1 MKCPFKKVVKIT
13 NNYGISNKHIVA
25 KRINTDFEEC
35 DYMNCAAGL
44 SVRGEFNGCTMM
56 SGSRQL

>member
-13 NNYGISNKHIVA
+13 NEYGISSNHIVA
-25 KRINTDFEEC
+25 KIINTDFEEC

-44 SVRGEFNGCTMM
+44 SVLGEFEECVMM
-56 SGSRQL
+56 PRSRLL